1 MLVWFISLAAPGKIA
16 RLGEVLCL
24 IEITPNVI
32 KTERADID
40 FPNTRDPLSL
50 LLSPLDF
57 FLREKKKPTKNSA
70 AFFFLLFCSKLK
82 NAAAASL
89 VVSVAV
95 LAQVNTTKLLEK
107 SCASASL

>member
-57 FLREKKKPTKNSA
+57 FCAKKKPTKNSA

-82 NAAAASL
+82 TRPWPL
-89 VVSVAV
+89 WWCLFAV